1 MRQTC
6 NFKKIDKT
14 MCLFVSE
21 DKGAKIC
28 VRLDFSGKARIVKV
42 KTIIF
47 EDITKKFRLFSEIQ
61 FLKT

>member
-1 MRQTC
+1 
-6 NFKKIDKT
+6 